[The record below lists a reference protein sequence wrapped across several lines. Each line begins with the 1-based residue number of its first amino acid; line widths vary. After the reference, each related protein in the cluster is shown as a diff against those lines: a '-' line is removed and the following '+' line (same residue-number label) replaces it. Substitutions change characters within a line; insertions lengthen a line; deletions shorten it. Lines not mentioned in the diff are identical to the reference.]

1 MLSAFFVLARIWDIS
16 GTVGQQTRPGLAL
29 DNFNEVHMAALE
41 KRGQYWRAKIRRKG
55 FPDQSRSVDTRVE
68 AEMWARAIE
77 SEMDRGLY
85 VDRTEAERK
94 LLAGLID
101 RYLREVTPSKRGAGP
116 ERSRLLA
123 LQKRPIAQI

>member
-16 GTVGQQTRPGLAL
+16 GAVGQQTRPGLAL

-55 FPDQSRSVDTRVE
+55 FPDQSRSFDTRVE

-94 LLAGLID
+94 LLA
-101 RYLREVTPSKRGAGP
+101 A
-116 ERSRLLA
+116 
-123 LQKRPIAQI
+123 